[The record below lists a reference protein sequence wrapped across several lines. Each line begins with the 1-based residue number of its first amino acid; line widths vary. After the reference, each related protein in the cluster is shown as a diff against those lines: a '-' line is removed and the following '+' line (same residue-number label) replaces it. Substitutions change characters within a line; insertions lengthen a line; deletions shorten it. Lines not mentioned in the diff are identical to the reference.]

1 MQWIP
6 RLLATVLMLQL
17 SAAAQAQVADIRQG
31 TNLALA
37 ITPDKQTLAVDLLG
51 GLWTLPVSGGG
62 ATPLIPPG
70 SGVAQPRFDGTGQR
84 IVFQR
89 WLDGQWDLWLLT
101 LVDGV
106 YAPLTQTPFDERE
119 PEFSPDGNEVVFAGN
134 RDGSYSI
141 WSLDLGTGALRQLT
155 DEPGDSRFPVYSDSG
170 ELAYAH
176 RLGTRS
182 SIRLYGNGPRGVAVI
197 DSDLRLESPSWRPG
211 GGVIVFNQRS
221 DGQISDLA
229 MHVQADEPIDRRLTE
244 SEDVFIGRPAWLSP
258 AEYLYAAD
266 GQIWRRG
273 IALRERTPVHVFAA
287 ATVDG
292 AAGNASARVLD
303 APGPHRVAGINGLV
317 RDAATE
323 RIAFSA
329 LGDVWIVDG
338 DESRRVTDDAATD
351 AWPEFSPDGEW
362 LYFASDR
369 GGDMEI
375 WRLRLATGQLL
386 QVTSEPGR
394 AFLPRV
400 SADGRFVGY
409 LESAGLGPWD
419 STNVRLVAVD
429 RPFES
434 TLFASGLVDAGDL
447 HWEGSRLSLEARDGA
462 SGERLVRVFDTA
474 AADLAPIEPTEPVT
488 LALPA
493 AGWPAYTTEQADAP
507 YVIQAGRIFDGIG
520 DSYDYLVDIHVEG
533 QRIRDVVRR
542 GVLPLPERVIDASE
556 LTVVPGLI
564 DVHAHLSTI
573 AARDA
578 GRLLL
583 AHGVTTVREVL
594 ADSPAA
600 IERAE
605 TWAAGRQPGP
615 RLVIDAAGGAGAV
628 ELPPGSPVIAVAA
641 HVARPMAHG
650 LAEQRAQSGYGGPP
664 LPTVLARRQTE
675 ALPTL
680 TVSTLGRSYQD
691 AIGILDASGRWLP
704 TSLVAAGLVGERGA
718 AGALSTTIAR
728 VMRGSGR
735 VAIGSDAPAV
745 PFGEGFHDELAVLA
759 GADIPNDQIL
769 RWATA
774 GGAIAL
780 GLSLDA
786 GTIEPGRL
794 ADLVV
799 VDGDPLT
806 EIGDLRRIVAVVKS
820 GVWHDAASLASSD

>member
-1 MQWIP
+1 MLTL
-6 RLLATVLMLQL
+6 LLAGKAL
-17 SAAAQAQVADIRQG
+17 AQVADIRQG

-37 ITPDKQTLAVDLLG
+37 ISPDKQTLAVDLLG

-70 SGVAQPRFDGTGQR
+70 SGVAQPRFDAAGER
-84 IVFQR
+84 LVFQR

-106 YAPLTQTPFDERE
+106 YEPLTATAFDERE
-119 PEFSPDGNEVVFAGN
+119 PEFSPDGSEIVFAGN
-134 RDGSYSI
+134 RGGRYSI
-141 WSLDLGTGALRQLT
+141 WSLDLATGALRQLT
-155 DEPGDSRFPVYSDSG
+155 DEPGDSRFPAYSDTG
-170 ELAYAH
+170 ELAYAQ

-182 SIRLYGNGPRGVAVI
+182 SIRLYRGGPRGTAVV
-197 DSDLRLESPSWRPG
+197 DSDLRLDAPSWRPG
-211 GGVIVFNQRS
+211 AGVIVFNERR
-221 DGQISDLA
+221 DGQSSDLA
-229 MHVQADEPIDRRLTE
+229 LHVEADEPIQRRLTE
-244 SEDVFIGRPAWLSP
+244 NEDVFVGRPAWLSP

-273 IALRERTPVHVFAA
+273 IASRERTPVHVFAA
-287 ATVDG
+287 ATVDVAG
-292 AAGNASARVLD
+292 GNAVARVPD

-317 RDAATE
+317 RDPATE

-329 LGDVWIVDG
+329 LGDVWIADG
-338 DESRRVTDDAATD
+338 DEARRVTDDAATD
-351 AWPEFSPDGEW
+351 AWPDFSPDGEW
-362 LYFASDR
+362 LFFASDR

-386 QVTSEPGR
+386 QVTNEPGR

-409 LESAGLGPWD
+409 LESTGLGSWD
-419 STNVRLVAVD
+419 STNLRLVAID
-429 RPFES
+429 QPFES

-447 HWEGSRLSLEARDGA
+447 HWEGSRLSLQARDGA

-474 AADLAPIEPTEPVT
+474 AADLAPVPTGPVT
-488 LALPA
+488 LELSATD
-493 AGWPAYTTEQADAP
+493 WPTYTREQADAP

-533 QRIRDVVRR
+533 QRIKNVVRR
-542 GVLPLPERVIDASE
+542 GVLPLPERVIDASD
-556 LTVVPGLI
+556 LTVLPGLI
-564 DVHAHLSTI
+564 DVHVHLSTI
-573 AARDA
+573 AAGDA

-583 AHGVTTVREVL
+583 ARGVTTIREAL
-594 ADSPAA
+594 ADTPAA

-605 TWAAGRQPGP
+605 TWASGRQPGP
-615 RLVIDAAGGAGAV
+615 RLVIDPGRDAIAI
-628 ELPPGSPVIAVAA
+628 ELPPESPVLAVAA
-641 HVARPMAHG
+641 HVARPLAHG
-650 LAEQRAQSGYGGPP
+650 LAEQRAQSGYGGSPP
-664 LPTVLARRQTE
+664 VAVLAHRQSE

-691 AIGILDASGRWLP
+691 TIGILDASGRWLP
-704 TSLVAAGLVGERGA
+704 TSLAAAGRFRDPGA
-718 AGALSTTIAR
+718 AAALPTTIAR

-735 VAIGSDAPAV
+735 VAIGSEAPAV
-745 PFGEGFHDELAVLA
+745 AYGEGFHDELALLA
-759 GADIPNDQIL
+759 EAGIPNDQIL

-794 ADLVV
+794 ADFVV

-806 EIGDLRRIVAVVKS
+806 RIGDLRHIVAVVKN
-820 GVWHDAASLASSD
+820 GVWHDSASIGSPD